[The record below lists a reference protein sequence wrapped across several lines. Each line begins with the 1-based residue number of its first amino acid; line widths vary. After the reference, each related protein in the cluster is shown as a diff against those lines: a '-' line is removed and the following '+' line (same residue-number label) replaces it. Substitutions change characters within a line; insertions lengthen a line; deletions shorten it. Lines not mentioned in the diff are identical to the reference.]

1 MQIYINMIFIEVCV
15 KNLHIYYPTK
25 KKNLGKKKSKKKNR
39 KKSKKNREKRNKT
52 GSWSVF
58 LGSNQRPRRSEA
70 YIHTLTPHGRYTK
83 HLCKAGLV

>member
-1 MQIYINMIFIEVCV
+1 MQMYINMIFIEVCV

-25 KKNLGKKKSKKKNR
+25 KKNLGKKNR
-39 KKSKKNREKRNKT
+39 KKEIEKNRGKCNKR

-70 YIHTLTPHGRYTK
+70 YIHTLTPHGRCTK